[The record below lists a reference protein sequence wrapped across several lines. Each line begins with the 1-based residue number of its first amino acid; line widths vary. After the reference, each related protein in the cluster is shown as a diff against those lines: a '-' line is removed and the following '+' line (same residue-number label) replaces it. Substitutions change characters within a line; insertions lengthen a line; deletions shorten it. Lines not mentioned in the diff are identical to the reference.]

1 VTRPAFA
8 KASDFASV
16 FVVATTD
23 RCASSFANAMED
35 RTPDKSADKSA

>member
-1 VTRPAFA
+1 VTCPAFA

-23 RCASSFANAMED
+23 RCA
-35 RTPDKSADKSA
+35 TPDKSADKIGFVWVCFE